1 MQTKALRHALT
12 LPKLERLVYST
23 CSIHEMENELV
34 VKAVLPVAQA
44 SGFQLTDP
52 IPAWPRRGLPLLP
65 GHQHLIRI
73 GEILHNPV
81 ASLQPCLTSTAGS
94 T

>member
-1 MQTKALRHALT
+1 
-12 LPKLERLVYST
+12 
-23 CSIHEMENELV
+23 MENELV

-52 IPAWPRRGLPLLP
+52 FPAWPRRGLPLLP

-73 GEILHNPV
+73 GEGLHKPV
-81 ASLQPCLTSTAGS
+81 APLHVYQTSAAGS
-94 T
+94 SDKSLFLPAMLLHT